1 MKKLYCVYVM
11 YVKKQVMHKI
21 MTNISKFW
29 WEIRKMR
36 VKKNNTWMIY
46 KNLKNKMNDIGTIT

>member
-1 MKKLYCVYVM
+1 MKKLYCVCVM
-11 YVKKQVMHKI
+11 YAKKLMMHKI
-21 MTNISKFW
+21 MRDILKFW

-36 VKKNNTWMIY
+36 VKENNTWMIY